1 MVRRGLM
8 VLSVA
13 LVAVATLY
21 VAPVPRSD
29 AVHSVAAVVVL
40 SSNLKG
46 THLDGVG
53 EDRLRAAV
61 GLARR
66 VAAPIITTRISVRGK
81 TSDSAQAPMIGTLP
95 WRIAPDTVR
104 STRDEVLAVR
114 KIIPSGA
121 AIAVVTSPL
130 HTRRACDLFER
141 AGYTVSCVAAPMR
154 PELRTPWLTIKAVI
168 RETAAR
174 AYYELRGW
182 L

>member
-1 MVRRGLM
+1 M

-29 AVHSVAAVVVL
+29 PVHSVVAVVVL
-40 SSNLKG
+40 SSSLKG
-46 THLDGVG
+46 IHLDGVG

-66 VAAPIITTRISVRGK
+66 VAAPIIITTRIAVRGK
-81 TSDSAQAPMIGTLP
+81 TSDSAQAAMIGALP

-114 KIIPSGA
+114 KILPSGA

-130 HTRRACDLFER
+130 HTRRACELFER
-141 AGYTVSCVAAPMR
+141 GGYTVSCVAAPMR
-154 PELRTPWLTIKAVI
+154 PELRTPWRTIKAVM